1 MLLDQQFSYLNIGQG
16 PKTGGNKD
24 NRQKR
29 KEKMNELPSLY
40 VSNLPKESFFDLDFY
55 KHFTNRGFNVK
66 SAKIVLDSKT
76 SKSRGYGYLQF
87 RDKEEADR
95 CLNAMNN
102 TKLQGQELRIVH
114 SSANPKGEFNEKA
127 NLLVKN
133 IDKDVT

>member
-1 MLLDQQFSYLNIGQG
+1 
-16 PKTGGNKD
+16 
-24 NRQKR
+24 
-29 KEKMNELPSLY
+29 MNELPSLY